1 MIAKK
6 QYNAVDL
13 LKFIMALLV
22 VMIHVQP
29 NELSEPLNDIF
40 KVITSIAVPVFF
52 IISSMLIFRKLNG
65 GGTLPYLVIVN
76 G

>member
-29 NELSEPLNDIF
+29 NKHSEPLSDIF

-52 IISSMLIFRKLNG
+52 IVSSMLIFRKLRG
-65 GGTLPYLVIVN
+65 GALPC
-76 G
+76 